1 MSSYIEKLFSLEG
14 QVAVVSGGTGELCGA
29 MAEGLAGAGAFVY
42 LLGRSAEKA
51 ADKIARIES
60 LGGSAA
66 FLPFEATKRESIQ
79 SALDSV
85 LKGHG
90 KVDILVNG
98 AGGNSATPFFEI
110 SDEEFQSLIELN
122 IKSVFSSSQIF
133 GAQMVGQDDGGSI
146 INVGSMS
153 GLVPLSRVFT
163 YSLTKAAVH
172 NLSKNLAR
180 EWAPYNVRVNTI
192 VPGFF
197 PAEQNRKVLTE
208 DRVASIMRHTP
219 MNRFGNAEE
228 LIGATLLLAS
238 SSAGSFITGEELVVD
253 GGYASMTI

>member
-1 MSSYIEKLFSLEG
+1 MSSYIDNLFSLRG

-42 LLGRSAEKA
+42 LLGRSEEKA
-51 ADKIARIES
+51 KAKMERIES
-60 LGGSAA
+60 LGGKAA
-66 FLPFEATKRESIQ
+66 FLPFEATDRSSVESI
-79 SALDSV
+79 LETV
-85 LKGHG
+85 LSQQG

-98 AGGNSATPFFEI
+98 AGGNSATPYLEI
-110 SDEEFQSLIELN
+110 SDEEFRSIVDLN
-122 IKSVFSSSQIF
+122 IRSVFVACQAF
-133 GAQMVGQDDGGSI
+133 GKKMIDLGQGGSI

-153 GLVPLSRVFT
+153 GLIPLSRVFT

-180 EWAPYNVRVNTI
+180 EWAPHNIRVNTL

-197 PAEQNRKVLTE
+197 PAEQNRKVLTP
-208 DRVASIMRHTP
+208 DRVEKIMGHTP
-219 MNRFGNAEE
+219 MDRFGNAEE

-238 SSAGSFITGEELVVD
+238 KNAGSFITGEELVVD